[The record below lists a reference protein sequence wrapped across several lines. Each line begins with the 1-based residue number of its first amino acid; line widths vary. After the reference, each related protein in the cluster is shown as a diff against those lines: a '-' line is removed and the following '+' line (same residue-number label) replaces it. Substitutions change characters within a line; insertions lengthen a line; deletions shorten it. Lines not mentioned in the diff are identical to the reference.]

1 MRVNARGV
9 AFAGILAVA
18 GCALGPQSADEPK
31 PFGMKAED
39 AASWQLTFGDDF
51 DGTDKDESKWY
62 SGYRNGQFEYYQRV
76 GAKHPGSYTSPE
88 CCYEI
93 SDGLL
98 RLRIDETRPTRPY
111 VGSSCVS
118 CFMTSDHR
126 YGKDRTEATVMKK
139 FGQKYGWF
147 EMRCK
152 VAKGPGLESA
162 FWLHQVDPLHQEFT
176 PEGKP
181 NTADGSVEF
190 DIFEAW
196 GTPVDRVRAQMNVH
210 FTKTGHYRIDKP
222 DPDDAFHV
230 FALEWDEGKAVFYYD
245 GTPVHTYVGPTPQR
259 EMFVLMALFHYRCL
273 PEHKETE
280 LKYPV
285 DFQVDYVRVWQRKER
300 LR

>member
-1 MRVNARGV
+1 MKTAMLSL
-9 AFAGILAVA
+9 ASALLLAVA
-18 GCALGPQSADEPK
+18 GCVSGPQSADEPK
-31 PFGMKAED
+31 PFGMKTED
-39 AASWQLTFGDDF
+39 AASWKLTFVDDF

-76 GAKHPGSYTSPE
+76 GAKHPGAYTSPE
-88 CCYEI
+88 CRYEI

-181 NTADGSVEF
+181 NTADGPVEF

-196 GTPVDRVRAQMNVH
+196 GTPADRVRAQMNVH
-210 FTKTGHYRIDKP
+210 FTKAGHYKIDEP

-245 GTPVHTYVGPTPQR
+245 GKPVKTYVGPTPQR

-273 PEHKETE
+273 PEHKESE

-285 DFQVDYVRVWQRKER
+285 DFQVDYVRVWQRKDR
-300 LR
+300 R